1 MYSGTSEFLHMNR
14 VFVENLKDSRAKGGK
29 EKDRKAKDRKAKD
42 GEEVACKCTTVCQE
56 KEPEF

>member
-1 MYSGTSEFLHMNR
+1 MYSGTSEFLHTNP
-14 VFVENLKDSRAKGGK
+14 VFVEDLKDSRAKEGK
-29 EKDRKAKDRKAKD
+29 EKDGKAKD